1 MDMHRVKQIVS
12 SPKEIT
18 VSYHGVPIWIQS
30 YDENANTARVYTR
43 SKPDEEIDVAV
54 GELTE
59 DLTEI

>member
-1 MDMHRVKQIVS
+1 MEMNRVKQIVS
-12 SPKEIT
+12 SPREII

-43 SKPDEEIDVAV
+43 SKPDEEMDVAV

-59 DLTEI
+59 EITEI